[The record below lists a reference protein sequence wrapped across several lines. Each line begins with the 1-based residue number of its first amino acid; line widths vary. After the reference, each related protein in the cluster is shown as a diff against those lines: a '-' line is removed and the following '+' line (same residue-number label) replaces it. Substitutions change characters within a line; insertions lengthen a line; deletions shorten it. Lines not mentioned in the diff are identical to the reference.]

1 MTKDKF
7 DELLPFY
14 VNGTLNEADRAWV
27 DEYLREHPKA
37 SAELR
42 WYESLQTKLHE
53 DVPAVSSEV
62 GLERAMQRIHAE
74 RPAPKAARGLSLYE
88 RLFAFFQSIT
98 PQPVLRPALVGALAV
113 VAVQAGIIFHIAGVN
128 EDESS
133 ELRALKA
140 STVVDTGPYLKV
152 NFKPD
157 AREADIRLLLVE
169 VNGSLAAG
177 PGQLGEDAVLLQGQ
191 PHRAAGPRH
200 RTSRGVDVDL
210 PDPQHGWDRGRG
222 TPGQRLDAR
231 QQF

>member
-1 MTKDKF
+1 MKSKF

-14 VNGTLNEADRAWV
+14 VNGTLAEADRAFV
-27 DEYLREHPKA
+27 EDYLREHPTA
-37 SAELR
+37 NAELR
-42 WYESLQTKLHE
+42 WYQSLQTKLHE

-62 GLERAMQRIHAE
+62 GLERAMQRIHSE
-74 RPAPKAARGLSLYE
+74 RQAPQRSARGASLYE
-88 RLFAFFQSIT
+88 RLYAFFASIT
-98 PQPVLRPALVGALAV
+98 PQPLLRPALVGALAV

-128 EDESS
+128 EDASS

-177 PGQLGEDAVLLQGQ
+177 PGQLGDYYVKVPAAQVDASGGKLKASAIVEQV
-191 PHRAAGPRH
+191 AV
-200 RTSRGVDVDL
+200 VDAL
-210 PDPQHGWDRGRG
+210 PAKP
-222 TPGQRLDAR
+222 
-231 QQF
+231 

>member
-1 MTKDKF
+1 MKSKF

-14 VNGTLNEADRAWV
+14 VNGTLAEADRAFV
-27 DEYLREHPKA
+27 EDYLREHPTA
-37 SAELR
+37 NAELR
-42 WYESLQTKLHE
+42 WYQSLQTKLHE

-62 GLERAMQRIHAE
+62 GLERAMQRIHSE
-74 RPAPKAARGLSLYE
+74 RQAPQRSARGASLYE
-88 RLFAFFQSIT
+88 RLYAFFASIT
-98 PQPVLRPALVGALAV
+98 PQPLLRPALVGALAV

-128 EDESS
+128 EDASS

-177 PGQLGEDAVLLQGQ
+177 PGQLGDYYVKVPAAQVDASGGKLKASAIVEQV
-191 PHRAAGPRH
+191 AV
-200 RTSRGVDVDL
+200 VDGL
-210 PDPQHGWDRGRG
+210 P
-222 TPGQRLDAR
+222 AR
-231 QQF
+231 P

>member
-1 MTKDKF
+1 MKSKF

-27 DEYLREHPKA
+27 DEYLREHPTA
-37 SAELR
+37 GAELR

-53 DVPAVSSEV
+53 DMPAVSSEV
-62 GLERAMQRIHAE
+62 GLERAMRRIHAE
-74 RPAPKAARGLSLYE
+74 RPAPARRAAGPGFMD
-88 RLFAFFQSIT
+88 RLRDFFASIT

-128 EDESS
+128 EDESTQ
-133 ELRALKA
+133 LRALQA
-140 STVVDTGPYLKV
+140 TSVVDQGPYLKV

-177 PGQLGEDAVLLQGQ
+177 PGQLGDYYVRVPAAQLAASGDKLKASGIVEQVAVVDA
-191 PHRAAGPRH
+191 
-200 RTSRGVDVDL
+200 L
-210 PDPQHGWDRGRG
+210 P
-222 TPGQRLDAR
+222 AR
-231 QQF
+231 P